1 MEEGRKKKRKKK
13 GRPYL
18 PIMESLICASPRV
31 MRRPCACAG
40 LSPSRTLPTLLRPGE
55 ICEREGSSEFLF
67 VHIQAVYG
75 KTDSA
80 QRADH
85 ARYVCRSRQCRV
97 GSAGGR
103 LPDWQYSCERF
114 VQVLLFF
121 PYFDCF
127 HTVAF
132 SVVVRTGR
140 HLSQVKRPHIS
151 RSGCAFPIRAVQNR
165 LGLKGIYTR
174 AGGPVNGGPV
184 F

>member
-1 MEEGRKKKRKKK
+1 MEEGRKKKAKKK

-67 VHIQAVYG
+67 VHIQAAYG

-85 ARYVCRSRQCRV
+85 ANLDMYVAAANVAWEAQAADSPI
-97 GSAGGR
+97 GSIVANV
-103 LPDWQYSCERF
+103 SSKCF
-114 VQVLLFF
+114 FFF
-121 PYFDCF
+121 PTLIVFTLWLFLWWY
-127 HTVAF
+127 V
-132 SVVVRTGR
+132 
-140 HLSQVKRPHIS
+140 
-151 RSGCAFPIRAVQNR
+151 
-165 LGLKGIYTR
+165 R
-174 AGGPVNGGPV
+174 AGTCRR
-184 F
+184 